1 MKRTITNLT
10 GLVILSV
17 VLSLIMSGCASNP
30 QTSSQTA
37 KPAKAL
43 VTSLPAKIKG
53 VELVDN
59 TVRVKPGFQWVKQP
73 NGTVTVA
80 RMGSSGG
87 GGPGV
92 GGTWECYC
100 TTGPYRGCEEVID
113 ESSLRCA
120 ASGGDC
126 LSCKLRTTKD
136 TVKTDII
143 MY

>member
-1 MKRTITNLT
+1 MKRTITNPT
-10 GLVILSV
+10 GLIILSAV
-17 VLSLIMSGCASNP
+17 ALSLIMSGCTSNQ
-30 QTSSQTA
+30 QTASQT

-43 VTSLPAKIKG
+43 VTSLPPKIKG

-59 TVRVKPGFQWVKQP
+59 TVRVKPGYQWVKQP

-80 RMGSSGG
+80 RMGGSGG
-87 GGPGV
+87 GGRGV

-100 TTGPYRGCEEVID
+100 TLGPYKGCEAEID

-126 LSCKLRTTKD
+126 LSCKLKTTTG